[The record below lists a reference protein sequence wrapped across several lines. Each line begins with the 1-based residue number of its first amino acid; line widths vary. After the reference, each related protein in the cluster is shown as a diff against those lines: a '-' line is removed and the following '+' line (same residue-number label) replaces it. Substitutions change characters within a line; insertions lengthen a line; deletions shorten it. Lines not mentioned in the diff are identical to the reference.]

1 MVMMRSIRWV
11 AVKAMQAHS
20 DIFIIGGGING
31 VGVARDAAGR
41 GMSVTLVEQADLA
54 GATSSASSKLIHGGL
69 RYLEN
74 YEFGLVRH
82 SLMERETLWKI
93 APHIITP
100 LRFILPHHKGLRPA
114 LILRL
119 GLFLY
124 DYIGGRKLLP
134 PTKRVN
140 LSKDALGAP
149 LSDEFKL
156 GFEYSDCWVDDARL
170 VVLNALGAEELGAE
184 ICTRCSFVSAERKD
198 DRWHIRVKADGGETV
213 EVTAN
218 MLVNAA
224 GPWVDKV
231 IGACKLT
238 LKNKGAVRLVKGS
251 HIVVPKLYEH
261 SRAYTFQNADGRV
274 IFSIPYQGDYTLI
287 GTTDTPFDTDPRT
300 AAADD
305 GEVSYLCAAASEY
318 FKAPLRADDVVWSY
332 SGVRPLYDDG
342 EKSASKTTR
351 DYVLELMSPDGKPP
365 LVNIYGGKV
374 TTYRRLAED
383 VLEKLEPFADYK
395 NGPWTDNAPLPGGD
409 LPGRANPAKA
419 LEDFTSDLASKAPWL
434 PADLYKRLA
443 ASYGTRVTELLGDAG
458 SLEDLGEHFGAGLY
472 AQEIEFLQRAEWAQ
486 TAEDVLWRRSKLGLH
501 MAQEQRQRVEE
512 WLAAEAAS

>member
-1 MVMMRSIRWV
+1 
-11 AVKAMQAHS
+11 MQAHS

-41 GMSVTLVEQADLA
+41 GLSVTLVEQDDLA

-69 RYLEN
+69 RYLEH

-100 LRFILPHHKGLRPA
+100 LRFVLPHHKGLRPA

-134 PTKRVN
+134 PTKRIN
-140 LSKDALGAP
+140 LAKHTLGAP
-149 LSDEFKL
+149 LSGTFKR

-170 VVLNALGAEELGAE
+170 VVLNALGAAELGAE
-184 ICTRCSFVSAERKD
+184 IHTRHSFIGAERKD
-198 DRWHIRVKADGGETV
+198 GRWHIKAKAKDGETFD
-213 EVTAN
+213 VTAD

-224 GPWVDKV
+224 GPWVNETL
-231 IGACKLT
+231 GACKLT
-238 LKNKGAVRLVKGS
+238 LKNKGSIRLVKGS
-251 HIVVPKLYEH
+251 HIVVPKLYDH

-274 IFSIPYQGDYTLI
+274 IFAIPYEGAFTLV

-300 AAADD
+300 AAADND
-305 GEVSYLCAAASEY
+305 EIEYLCKAASEY
-318 FKAPLRADDVVWSY
+318 FKAPLKADDLVWSY

-342 EKSASKTTR
+342 AESASKATR
-351 DYVLELMSPDGKPP
+351 DYVLEMLAPEGMSPI
-365 LVNIYGGKV
+365 LSIYGGKV

-383 VLEKLEPFADYK
+383 VLEKLELYTANK
-395 NGPWTDNAPLPGGD
+395 KGSWTASTPLPGGD
-409 LPGRANPAKA
+409 LPGRENPAKA
-419 LEDFTSDLASKAPWL
+419 LEDFTADVGHRVPWL
-434 PADLYKRLA
+434 PAGLCKRLA
-443 ASYGTRVTELLGDAG
+443 ASYGTRVYEMLEGAS
-458 SLEDLGEHFGAGLY
+458 SLDDMGEDFGAGLY
-472 AQEIEFLQRAEWAQ
+472 TREVEFLKRTEWAQ
-486 TAEDVLWRRSKLGLH
+486 TAEDILWRRSKLGLH
-501 MAQEQRQRVEE
+501 MTEAQRQRVAEF
-512 WLAAEAAS
+512 LAT